1 MFLQGNLQV
10 VFDALYEVGAI
21 DPVLKMDWQK
31 ILDSMA
37 NNPQQMSL
45 AFTEINSC
53 RGDKDKLITK
63 LHQMDPQSINY
74 IAMEVAREF
83 CEFQDRKDLH

>member
-21 DPVLKMDWQK
+21 DPVLKMDWEK
-31 ILDSMA
+31 IIDSMT
-37 NNPQQMSL
+37 NNPHLMSS
-45 AFTEINSC
+45 AFSEINSC
-53 RGDKDKLITK
+53 RGDKEKLIIK
-63 LHQMDPQSINY
+63 LHQMDPQSVNY